1 MVFSLRAF
9 QSAVALP
16 GMLEASAQMVEPMDE
31 TSPAGPQFTEDFEKG
46 GVGEPWLFQ
55 EIPHPPISPS
65 AFPRLKDLEDVALP
79 VQVLE
84 EAHLWQNPISPE
96 KTWLKI
102 GISKPEIL
110 NMLSYHFWMNFGM
123 APLTIQ

>member
-1 MVFSLRAF
+1 MVSRKL
-9 QSAVALP
+9 
-16 GMLEASAQMVEPMDE
+16 GAQF
-31 TSPAGPQFTEDFEKG
+31 TSPTGPQFTEDFEKG

-84 EAHLWQNPISPE
+84 EAHLWQNPIFPGN
-96 KTWLKI
+96 KNTWLKI
-102 GISKPEIL
+102 GISKPEVLKML
-110 NMLSYHFWMNFGM
+110 NYYFWMNILVWLHQPFSENGST
-123 APLTIQ
+123 AIF

>member
-110 NMLSYHFWMNFGM
+110 NMLNYHFWMNFGM